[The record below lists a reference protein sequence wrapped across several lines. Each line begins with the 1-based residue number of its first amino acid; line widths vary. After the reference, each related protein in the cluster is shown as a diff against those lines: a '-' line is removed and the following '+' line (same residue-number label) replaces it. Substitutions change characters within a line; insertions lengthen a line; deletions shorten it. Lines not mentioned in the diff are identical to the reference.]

1 MYFPL
6 ALPGIRR
13 SREAAKATEI
23 MSENQLLKEQA
34 ADTRLI
40 AEFDTGI
47 KNIKANESYK
57 AYLAGKKL
65 FDEVAELE
73 KKRAHLELRKS
84 LRAQEIGDVRTVN
97 AAPELHELLAE
108 LHEEKP
114 KTWAALETREQ
125 TNWLGTTTVVT
136 NKKLIEQRIALLDA
150 GI

>member
-6 ALPGIRR
+6 ALPEIRR
-13 SREAAKATEI
+13 SREAAKTTEI

-73 KKRAHLELRKS
+73 KSAL
-84 LRAQEIGDVRTVN
+84 
-97 AAPELHELLAE
+97 
-108 LHEEKP
+108 
-114 KTWAALETREQ
+114 TW
-125 TNWLGTTTVVT
+125 N
-136 NKKLIEQRIALLDA
+136 
-150 GI
+150 